1 MLRTEGDG
9 GYWLLMLQSRRPYDP
24 GPVLREEISYPQIL
38 LLMVFKQ
45 VVRSESGRSPFIYWY
60 KFQHLFYY
68 HGSTLVTRIYI
79 TKLNIEKLYPPN
91 EGYLI
96 FGPRGR
102 LLLRPL
108 YTTCTPTPTLPVHFL
123 IVSSL
128 HYLYTYTYTT
138 CTPTHCVI
146 PTLTLH
152 PCPIPTKGRQ

>member
-1 MLRTEGDG
+1 M
-9 GYWLLMLQSRRPYDP
+9 
-24 GPVLREEISYPQIL
+24 
-38 LLMVFKQ
+38 
-45 VVRSESGRSPFIYWY
+45 VRSESGRSPFIYWY

-68 HGSTLVTRIYI
+68 HGSTPVTRIYI

-152 PCPIPTKGRQ
+152 FIPAPYLQKGDNNVWINKHYLYTSSLFNNTHTTCTLYHCVMPTLYVHFFFVAP